1 MKRVYFLTCLIF
13 VLLHIL
19 FPLAVYSVFGF
30 RYEYYPVGEQY
41 VYFGAGILLL
51 SLAVASF
58 CIFLYSKRK
67 RSITIQDLRN
77 SKYLQGM
84 AVEFLF
90 LLSVII
96 NLFSI
101 VATGSFEAILKGAAN
116 STLTSYLKLFLDL
129 RLLYFCVLIKSY
141 SDKKL
146 AMILTWSGLYFF
158 ITMLYHSR
166 SGILWIVLF
175 TLWIISGIKS
185 SSKIKTRIIYFIIA
199 LALAA
204 PFLFLVATNAR
215 TNTRYSASYIAHKLI
230 ARISFDEI
238 AGIELEQNL
247 EGSYKKSLFEEKYS
261 LKNQGEQILNSILP
275 GDIFPSDVQ
284 PNQYWRAIFAGW
296 REDLAKE
303 HYMSMTFMLPMY
315 FILKYG
321 FSLGFIYF
329 VLFFF
334 CMYVLISRIKDPVA
348 SIFLI
353 GTLTYSVFQYFD
365 WCYHFQDIFY
375 FTLTFF
381 AISTCAFVFRKA
393 GIKRIRLRI

>member
-1 MKRVYFLTCLIF
+1 
-13 VLLHIL
+13 
-19 FPLAVYSVFGF
+19 
-30 RYEYYPVGEQY
+30 
-41 VYFGAGILLL
+41 
-51 SLAVASF
+51 
-58 CIFLYSKRK
+58 
-67 RSITIQDLRN
+67 
-77 SKYLQGM
+77 M

-101 VATGSFEAILKGAAN
+101 VAAGSFEAILKGAAN

-146 AMILTWSGLYFF
+146 VMILIWSGLYFL

-166 SGILWIVLF
+166 SGILWIILF
-175 TLWIISGIKS
+175 NLWIISGIKI
-185 SSKIKTRIIYFIIA
+185 SSKIKKRIIYFIVA

-238 AGIELEQNL
+238 AGIELEQYL
-247 EGSYKKSLFEEKYS
+247 EGGYKKSIFEEKYS

-275 GDIFPSDVQ
+275 GDLFPSDVQ

-296 REDLAKE
+296 REDLVKE
-303 HYMSMTFMLPMY
+303 HYMSMTSMLPMY

-321 FSLGFIYF
+321 FSPGFIYF
-329 VLFFF
+329 VVFFF

-381 AISTCAFVFRKA
+381 AIRTCAFVFRKV

>member
-1 MKRVYFLTCLIF
+1 MKRVYFLTCLII

-19 FPLAVYSVFGF
+19 FPLAIYSIFGF
-30 RYEYYPVGEQY
+30 RYEYYPVDEQY

-58 CIFLYSKRK
+58 CIFLYCKRR
-67 RSITIQDLRN
+67 RSITIQDLRS

-90 LLSVII
+90 LLSVCI
-96 NLFSI
+96 NVISI
-101 VATGSFEAILKGAAN
+101 VRTGSFEAFLQGAAN
-116 STLTSYLKLFLDL
+116 GTLLAYMKLFLDL
-129 RLLYFCVLIKSY
+129 RLLYFCVLVKEYGQKNI
-141 SDKKL
+141 
-146 AMILTWSGLYFF
+146 AMIIIWSGIYFVISF
-158 ITMLYHSR
+158 MYHSR

-175 TLWIISGIKS
+175 NLWIITGISISVNIKK
-185 SSKIKTRIIYFIIA
+185 KIFYFIAI
-199 LALAA
+199 LS
-204 PFLFLVATNAR
+204 LVAPLLFWIATNSR
-215 TNTRYSASYIAHKLI
+215 GNTKYSTNYIAHKLI

-238 AGIELEQNL
+238 AGIELEQYI
-247 EGSYKKSLFEEKYS
+247 EGTYRKSIFEKKYHLS
-261 LKNQGEQILNSILP
+261 NQVEQIINSLVP
-275 GDIFPSDVQ
+275 GDIYPNDVQ
-284 PNQYWRAIFAGW
+284 PNQYWRAIFATYTPEAA
-296 REDLAKE
+296 RQN
-303 HYMSMTFMLPMY
+303 YMSMTFMLPMY

-329 VLFFF
+329 IVFFF

-365 WCYHFQDIFY
+365 WCYHFQDVFY

-381 AISTCAFVFRKA
+381 AIRTCAFVFRKI
-393 GIKRIRLRI
+393 GIKRIRMRV